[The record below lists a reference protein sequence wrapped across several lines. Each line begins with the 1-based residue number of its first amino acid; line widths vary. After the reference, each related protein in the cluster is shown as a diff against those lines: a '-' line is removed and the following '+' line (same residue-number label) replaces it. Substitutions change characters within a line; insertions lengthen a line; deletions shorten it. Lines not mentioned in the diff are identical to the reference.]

1 VELRFGLAS
10 DNWVAAKSIWRLKP
24 RQLTA
29 SPHLRLRSL
38 FPNVAGAGGV
48 TSSTLA
54 VPVACRSKRC
64 LQALPARGVECT
76 AGGLSFQCAP

>member
-29 SPHLRLRSL
+29 RPHLRLRSS
-38 FPNVAGAGGV
+38 FMNVAGAGQV
-48 TSSTLA
+48 TASSLA
-54 VPVACRSKRC
+54 VRIACRSKQC
-64 LQALPARGVECT
+64 LQALGARGVECA
-76 AGGLSFQCAP
+76 AGGLSFECAP